1 MKIFIL
7 LGLVS
12 FIVHA
17 SVGEVVTGENIQ
29 LERAGTLLT
38 VGPGHELETG
48 DTLTITSGEAQ
59 VHIFPATQINL
70 AAPTKFTIEESSLE
84 EDSSFSLLQL
94 LSGGMRI
101 LMEKFSDGT
110 EQRIKVRETLFAIRG
125 TEFEVE
131 ASDDGEDLQVY
142 EGEVEVLDAQNNKS
156 LGRVSKNRRIRV
168 KQRKLE
174 ERSFAKRERR
184 LKFREKG
191 EMKQRW
197 EKKRERRK
205 QPRRTGA
212 RKEARR
218 ERKRR

>member
-1 MKIFIL
+1 MMFL
-7 LGLVS
+7 LLVS
-12 FIVHA
+12 FSVWA
-17 SVGEVVTGENIQ
+17 SVGEIVTGESIQ
-29 LERAGTLLT
+29 LERNGTSQSVAT
-38 VGPGHELETG
+38 GFELENG
-48 DTLTITSGEAQ
+48 DTLTITSGDVQ

-70 AAPTKFTIEESSLE
+70 SAPTRFTIEESSLE
-84 EDSSFSLLQL
+84 EETSFSLLNL

-110 EQRIKVRETLFAIRG
+110 EQRVKVRDTLFAVRG

-142 EGEVEVLDAQNNKS
+142 EGEVEVLDAQDKKS
-156 LGRVSKNRRIRV
+156 LGKVKKNRRIRV
-168 KQRKLE
+168 KRKTLE
-174 ERSFAKRERR
+174 ERTFAKRERR

-205 QPRRTGA
+205 QPRKE
-212 RKEARR
+212 RK